1 MKTGLI
7 AVAGAL
13 LAATTASA
21 GAQQAVSRADVIAA
35 ALARG
40 PRIAFARADSTT
52 ARAGLGI
59 AKQYDNPTF
68 SLSYSKSVPQQHI
81 SMDVPIDYPWLRRVR
96 IGAAAAGLG
105 AARYRFDF
113 ERAGVEFDA
122 ETAYTNALAAA
133 RRAEYSRR
141 TARDADSV
149 RVLARLRR
157 DAGDGSELD
166 VQLASVSGG
175 QLVNVSARDSLDAVA
190 ALLSVQALMGLPS
203 DVPTIVLTDTLDAGV
218 VGIEPAPGTQLLVAA
233 AEADLRSA
241 DQSLTLQKRLVFGAA
256 SLSVG
261 WESRDPTGAE
271 PGTLPTVGIALPL
284 PLFNQNSGAILQAQ
298 AVRDRADA
306 ALTLARQEGA
316 QQAARA
322 RRELAV
328 ARQRLARSQQLVAAA
343 TAVAQ
348 LSVLGYRE
356 GALSLP
362 NVLEAQRTAR
372 ETLSQYVDDVAAV
385 RNAAAIV
392 HLLTLTVPRTDK

>member
-1 MKTGLI
+1 ML
-7 AVAGAL
+7 AVAPGP
-13 LAATTASA
+13 
-21 GAQQAVSRADVIAA
+21 AQAQRAVTRADVIAA
-35 ALARG
+35 ALSHG

-59 AKQYDNPTF
+59 ARQYENPTF

-81 SMDVPIDYPWLRRVR
+81 SMDVPLDYPWLRRVR

-113 ERAGVEFDA
+113 ERAGAEFDA
-122 ETAYTNALAAA
+122 DTAYTNALAAA

-141 TARDADSV
+141 TAHDADSL
-149 RVLARLRR
+149 RKLAQLRR

-166 VQLASVSGG
+166 VQLASVTSG
-175 QLVNVSARDSLDAVA
+175 QLANTSARDSLDAIA

-203 DVPTIVLTDTLDAGV
+203 DAPSIALGDSLDAAIPGAGV
-218 VGIEPAPGTQLLVAA
+218 QPGTQLLVAA
-233 AEADLRSA
+233 AEEDLRSA
-241 DQSLTLQKRLVFGAA
+241 DQSLALQRRLVFGAA
-256 SLSVG
+256 SLSLG

-271 PGTLPTVGIALPL
+271 PGILPTVGIALPL
-284 PLFNQNSGAILQAQ
+284 PLFNRNRGAILQAQ
-298 AVRDRADA
+298 AARDHAEA

-322 RRELAV
+322 RRELDVAV
-328 ARQRLARSQQLVAAA
+328 DRLARSRQLVAGANL
-343 TAVAQ
+343 VVQ
-348 LSVLGYRE
+348 LSLLGYRE
-356 GALSLP
+356 GASSLP

-385 RNAAAIV
+385 RNAAAIL
-392 HLLTLTVPRTDK
+392 HLLTLTAPRNDK